1 MCLSIFL
8 LWLVSISLSLYANS
22 LSIPDVRGFLLNCGA
37 DPSNEVI
44 TNGVKYISDVGFTSS
59 GNRTHLKASNLL
71 PILTTLR
78 YFPDPTARKYCYEI
92 PVIKGGKYLLRTTYY
107 YGRFDGG
114 KEPPVFDQIV
124 DGTKWSIVNTTE
136 DHANGLSSFYEL
148 VVVAMGKMLSVCL
161 ARNEKTISSPFIS
174 ALELEFLEDSLYNTT
189 DFGKYALS
197 TVARSSF
204 GSEEDMI
211 GYPDDQFNRLWQ
223 PFLDK
228 NLVVTSHF
236 NVTSSDFWN
245 LPPPQ
250 AFSTAISTSEV
261 KKLQIMWPPM
271 ALPNTSYYISL
282 YFQDN
287 RTPSPY
293 SWRVFDVS
301 LNGRKFFTN
310 LNATTNGVTVYSTQ
324 WPLFG
329 LTEIVLTP
337 ANGMNVGP
345 LINAGEVFQI
355 VPLGGRTLTRDVVAM
370 EKLARSFND
379 PPSDWSGDPCLP
391 KENSWT
397 GVTCF
402 ISGKFARVIAVNLT
416 NAGLSGSLSSSID
429 KLTALTH
436 LWLGGNNLSGKIP
449 EMSSLKA
456 LQTLNLENNKF
467 EGEIPQSLGLLPKL
481 HELYL
486 QNNNLDTRI
495 PTTLQ
500 NRKDMDI
507 LVSS

>member
-1 MCLSIFL
+1 MSLSIFL
-8 LWLVSISLSLYANS
+8 LWLVSIPLSLCANS
-22 LSIPDVRGFLLNCGA
+22 LSTPDVRGFLLNCGA
-37 DPSNEVI
+37 DPSEEVI

-161 ARNEKTISSPFIS
+161 ARNEKTVSSPFIS

-197 TVARSSF
+197 TIARSSF

-211 GYPDDQFNRLWQ
+211 G
-223 PFLDK
+223 
-228 NLVVTSHF
+228 
-236 NVTSSDFWN
+236 
-245 LPPPQ
+245 
-250 AFSTAISTSEV
+250 
-261 KKLQIMWPPM
+261 
-271 ALPNTSYYISL
+271 
-282 YFQDN
+282 
-287 RTPSPY
+287 
-293 SWRVFDVS
+293 
-301 LNGRKFFTN
+301 KFFTN

-329 LTEIVLTP
+329 QTEIVLTP
-337 ANGMNVGP
+337 ADGMPVGP

-379 PPSDWSGDPCLP
+379 PPLDWSGDPCLP

-397 GVTCF
+397 GVTCS

-416 NAGLSGSLSSSID
+416 NAGLSGSLSSSIN

-481 HELYL
+481 H
-486 QNNNLDTRI
+486 
-495 PTTLQ
+495 
-500 NRKDMDI
+500 K